1 MIDATKEKPKYLSL
15 PKVSIEIVAFTP
27 EQRQKGEPGTLR
39 VIENTNS
46 WLKQMAE
53 LMRAYLGND
62 DFGTVTDIIGV
73 DRQPDSSVSP
83 KIAARGSNALGVQS
97 GTGVTAVDRDD
108 FELDVRIPDGNTA
121 GRLVYDTVGVLTKAS
136 AITGGY
142 RVQLERNFQNDSGG
156 DITINETGV
165 RFFFRII
172 PSGNANG
179 MILRDIISP
188 GHLVVNGGAVIIRY
202 LFDWLS

>member
-1 MIDATKEKPKYLSL
+1 MSNATKDKPKYSAL

-27 EQRQKGEPGTLR
+27 EQRKNGEQGKVR
-39 VIENTNS
+39 VVKDTNS
-46 WLKQMAE
+46 WLKQMAA

-62 DFGTVTDIIGV
+62 DFGTITLTGGSAVV
-73 DRQPDSSVSP
+73 PDSSQAV
-83 KIAARGSNALGVQS
+83 KMAAFATSALGVQV
-97 GTGVTAVDRDD
+97 GTGSTPVDRDD
-108 FELDVRIPDGNTA
+108 FVEEVKISDGNNPTQ
-121 GRLVYDTVGVLTKAS
+121 LIYDALGALLKTT

-165 RFFFRII
+165 RVFFDVVG
-172 PSGNANG
+172 SGNQACV
-179 MILRDIISP
+179 ILRDIISP
-188 GHLVVNGGAVIIRY
+188 GHTVVNGGAVIIRY